1 MTESLITSIARAAEL
16 DREAAD
22 RLEQIMKAAP
32 VRPSRKAPVEPP
44 TWITKSTPRKA
55 AANKPNF
62 ENAVAS
68 SRQRDDKRANAK
80 RAQAA
85 REKAERNKL

>member
-1 MTESLITSIARAAEL
+1 MTEPLLTSIARAAEL

-22 RLEQIMKAAP
+22 RLQQIMKTPP
-32 VRPSRKAPVEPP
+32 VRPSRKTPTVAP
-44 TWITKSTPRKA
+44 TWITKSTPSKA
-55 AANKPNF
+55 AANKPNY

-68 SRQRDDKRANAK
+68 SRQRDAKRADAK